1 VSVVLACRGAPAP
14 RPGGPGVR
22 TAVTARPALRCLHSA
37 TEALPPD
44 ATRWVFVRP
53 ADIFQHPRLGPALAR
68 AIDDAG
74 DQALFARA
82 RRHGYDLRTL
92 PRAALAWRGDARLA
106 VGLGSLDTARITA
119 LLWDRLLTPRDRH
132 DLGDGAA
139 HMTGVLGTA
148 RVGLAVHGRCGVAA
162 WSEGDAR
169 WALRALPVGRA
180 ETEGGASET
189 DDPASLLHWEQTGV
203 PDGLADEA
211 RADAALS
218 QSVRRFVLDVQ
229 ATPSGLALTL
239 RLHGPL
245 PDDAAARVE
254 AALARFRQSDLGGA
268 IGADVWLAGAHR
280 PRVAV
285 DTEPT
290 STRALALTAAVPW
303 SGVEALADVMR
314 GRVGP

>member
-1 VSVVLACRGAPAP
+1 M
-14 RPGGPGVR
+14 
-22 TAVTARPALRCLHSA
+22 RCLHSA

-92 PRAALAWRGDARLA
+92 PRAALAWRDHATFA

-139 HMTGVLGTA
+139 HMTGRLGTT

-169 WALRALPVGRA
+169 WALRALPVGRT
-180 ETEGGASET
+180 ETEGAAPDT
-189 DDPASLLHWEQTGV
+189 DDPSSLLHWEQTGV
-203 PDGLADEA
+203 PEVLSDEA

-218 QSVRRFVLDVQ
+218 QTVRRFVLDVQ

-239 RLHGPL
+239 RLQGPL

-254 AALARFRQSDLGGA
+254 TALARFRQSDLGGA

-280 PRVAV
+280 PRVEV
-285 DTEPT
+285 DTE
-290 STRALALTAAVPW
+290 STTTRVLTLAASVPW

-314 GRVGP
+314 GRVGT